1 MEAQREGF
9 LKDEYLFLQN
19 SYESFDQRALTIKGW
34 AVTLSLGGFAAGFQY
49 KNVSLWVLGSVSALL
64 FWLIEATWKSFQYT
78 LAARITQ
85 IEKYFAA
92 DATADIRALQA
103 YTSWFSEWRRI
114 SPIRRILGTA
124 TLFIVYVPYVPI
136 CVGGAILVIWH
147 TLVKPFWG
155 K

>member
-49 KNVSLWVLGSVSALL
+49 RSVSLWILGSVSALL

-92 DATADIRALQA
+92 DVSGDIHALQA
-103 YTSWFSEWRRI
+103 YSSWFYEWRRI
-114 SPIRRILGTA
+114 SPIRRISGAA
-124 TLFIVYVPYVPI
+124 TLFIVCVPYVPI
-136 CVGGAILVIWH
+136 FLGGAVLVIWH
-147 TLVKPFWG
+147 TLVRPFWG
-155 K
+155 T